1 MRGSVISLATNYRTL
16 LNYNNEAC
24 FSMKVFKY
32 SVIALPLL
40 IIQAG
45 CSTEAEPEVE
55 NTPPSIVFEQVSVPV
70 VEGKVVSVKYVATDA
85 ETPIAKLVVLALNS
99 DNLKGSVS
107 IEHSNGVVK
116 YTAPWVAEG
125 ASFNENVMFQIS
137 DGKGGVAEQSVSF
150 VVEDLNSPV
159 KVSVAPPLNGY
170 GYHNTQTDSLINV
183 YFQEGQL
190 LELDFKLQDDDGDT
204 LKYHYSVTEGL
215 VFTNQIADTMVGDSV
230 KLSLQV
236 PMIKTPSESFII
248 SLVVNDGDETVT
260 ASANITVVNKPVLS
274 WLASAP
280 MTLSEKTGG
289 KLTFSSSE
297 SPAYLGEY
305 SVNLTDANGV
315 PLDFD
320 LPFSL
325 NKSGMSI
332 DFGASAGIGEDKT
345 VNISLSIVN
354 IITNGAGETYEEKTE
369 LKRTIVL
376 INDRDDSFNVS
387 IDSFYDQLA
396 WFLDAK
402 GRKDEGRVI
411 SSLTN
416 YLFLQSAITRQEL
429 LSINSAIST
438 AMNTE
443 YAELTK
449 QADVITNLINAG
461 DVSSDL
467 YSKLSVFGD
476 LVYKIGSNGR
486 QATSEKLVAVKLKK
500 PEVFVNLSLPLTG
513 GVAQVFSS
521 KLTHY
526 VGNQSYGFF
535 EDKDKTKWQFKPEY
549 SYLAVVDITD
559 TYCF

>member
-1 MRGSVISLATNYRTL
+1 MRGLVVSSVTNYRTL

-32 SVIALPLL
+32 SIIALPLL
-40 IIQAG
+40 ILQVG
-45 CSTEAEPEVE
+45 CSTEAEPEME
-55 NTPPSIVFEQVSVPV
+55 NTPPSIAFEQVSVPA

-85 ETPIAKLVVLALNS
+85 ETTVDKLVVLVLNS
-99 DNLKGSVS
+99 DKLKGSVS
-107 IEHSNGVVK
+107 IEHSNGIVK
-116 YTAPWVAEG
+116 YTAPWVTEG

-204 LKYHYSVTEGL
+204 LKYSYSVTEGL
-215 VFTNQIADTMVGDSV
+215 VFTNQIAKTMVGDSV